1 MFFLSI
7 LIFCSFRFIALMFV
21 TIFRIFRLVC
31 KKISTY
37 IVRLFIIVSIVIRLF
52 SLVCFKIF
60 IILSNP
66 GNSASK
72 YAEWVLLV
80 YHPIS

>member
-21 TIFRIFRLVC
+21 TIFSIFRLVC

-66 GNSASK
+66 GN
-72 YAEWVLLV
+72 
-80 YHPIS
+80 